1 MATATHDYPELAL
14 QTRAAL
20 TPRPITQAALRRPSL
35 ARPSCCDDPECD
47 EATAWDEYLTL
58 ALAEHSALAF
68 DLAMA
73 RWQIAK
79 RECLIRQTDAGLR
92 TWASVGEFLARLKD

>member
-1 MATATHDYPELAL
+1 MATVTHAL
-14 QTRAAL
+14 NLNARAYL
-20 TPRPITQAALRRPSL
+20 TPRTRTQAALQPLPL
-35 ARPSCCDDPECD
+35 ARPSCCGDSECD

-58 ALAEHSALAF
+58 ALVEHSALAF

-79 RECLIRQTDAGLR
+79 RECLIRQADAGLR